1 MLCKEHD
8 EKDCGVAAK
17 GVKINTKKD
26 ILKEFPKPAIAH
38 VVKDNSFL
46 HYVVIH
52 KVCENNI
59 IVADPADGL
68 IKYSLE
74 EFFKIWTGVLILL
87 VPTSSFRQGN
97 ETKGLF
103 KKLIGIIKSQRKIL
117 INVFIS
123 SILVTLLGIVGS
135 FYPKIL
141 LDSIIPNNIK
151 SSLSIIS
158 ISMILLSV
166 FKIIV
171 DFFRSLLMAYMFFL
185 SRKVGEII
193 SRFNDASKIREGI
206 SSTALTL
213 MVDLIMAIFGAC
225 ILYKQSSK
233 LFMICFVPI
242 IFYLILVCTFKK
254 SIEKNNRNVMRSN
267 SALTSYLVES
277 IEGVETIKAFNGER
291 KVGFEVEKRFIRFI
305 RSVFKHGVVNIIQG
319 SLKGSV
325 KGIFGIA
332 ILWVGA
338 YLTIK
343 GEITIGTL
351 VAADRLGEILELEV
365 EKLVDEDIKIG
376 YGMDK

>member
-1 MLCKEHD
+1 
-8 EKDCGVAAK
+8 
-17 GVKINTKKD
+17 
-26 ILKEFPKPAIAH
+26 
-38 VVKDNSFL
+38 
-46 HYVVIH
+46 
-52 KVCENNI
+52 
-59 IVADPADGL
+59 
-68 IKYSLE
+68 
-74 EFFKIWTGVLILL
+74 
-87 VPTSSFRQGN
+87 
-97 ETKGLF
+97 
-103 KKLIGIIKSQRKIL
+103 
-117 INVFIS
+117 
-123 SILVTLLGIVGS
+123 
-135 FYPKIL
+135 
-141 LDSIIPNNIK
+141 
-151 SSLSIIS
+151 
-158 ISMILLSV
+158 
-166 FKIIV
+166 
-171 DFFRSLLMAYMFFL
+171 
-185 SRKVGEII
+185 
-193 SRFNDASKIREGI
+193 
-206 SSTALTL
+206 

-254 SIEKNNRNVMRSN
+254 SIEKNNRNVMRNN

>member
-1 MLCKEHD
+1 M
-8 EKDCGVAAK
+8 
-17 GVKINTKKD
+17 
-26 ILKEFPKPAIAH
+26 
-38 VVKDNSFL
+38 
-46 HYVVIH
+46 
-52 KVCENNI
+52 
-59 IVADPADGL
+59 
-68 IKYSLE
+68 
-74 EFFKIWTGVLILL
+74 
-87 VPTSSFRQGN
+87 
-97 ETKGLF
+97 
-103 KKLIGIIKSQRKIL
+103 
-117 INVFIS
+117 
-123 SILVTLLGIVGS
+123 
-135 FYPKIL
+135 
-141 LDSIIPNNIK
+141 
-151 SSLSIIS
+151 
-158 ISMILLSV
+158 
-166 FKIIV
+166 
-171 DFFRSLLMAYMFFL
+171 
-185 SRKVGEII
+185 GEII

-254 SIEKNNRNVMRSN
+254 SIEKNNRNVMRNN